1 MLIRDYFEKDRK
13 ISSMH
18 QNVMYYLSQHNIGM
32 HRHNLCIWQC
42 KSHPSCQTAY
52 PFQVRTI
59 LIAFPYNPSSS
70 PETHNP
76 LFNASRICDSV
87 IKNKKKLKKN
97 KILYFQNKLYVID
110 KLIHIQNILYLCS
123 SDQLSSDYTCK
134 SFWVSLKLK
143 FYTFWKHGKCHSI
156 CMLLF
161 I

>member
-18 QNVMYYLSQHNIGM
+18 QNVMYYLSQHNSGV

-59 LIAFPYNPSSS
+59 LIAFPYNPSPS

-87 IKNKKKLKKN
+87 IKKNKKNNNKN
-97 KILYFQNKLYVID
+97 TKISYFQKKLYAID
-110 KLIHIQNILYLCS
+110 KLIQNILYLDS

-134 SFWVSLKLK
+134 SFWSISFIKSGSVS
-143 FYTFWKHGKCHSI
+143 H
-156 CMLLF
+156 
-161 I
+161 